1 MAPSEGAHGQL
12 HHALPLLLEG
22 TDDETARPLSER
34 SIADLAWTNVM
45 NARSEDST
53 RAQRSRAL
61 QPADVHDEENEDV
74 PQGIIERNED
84 HHDRRCGN
92 ALSQPGERAGLCR
105 VKASDHH
112 EDPGGMQLDHGD
124 IERELN
130 VIDFADDDG
139 DGEIM
144 VAEEEVEIWVV
155 NDSGAVKHMANPKH
169 LPSTVEVVRPASG
182 KTRRFVSA
190 NNQPIEDY
198 GEAKVDLELE
208 DGTEVSNVFQVA
220 DVSRPLH
227 STSTICD
234 AAHEMLYTKHEAVVV
249 PEGALSKFLESMS
262 INVVARYQRR
272 GGLYMAK
279 MKAKDPR
286 LRRKSGF
293 ARPGPRR

>member
-1 MAPSEGAHGQL
+1 
-12 HHALPLLLEG
+12 
-22 TDDETARPLSER
+22 
-34 SIADLAWTNVM
+34 
-45 NARSEDST
+45 
-53 RAQRSRAL
+53 
-61 QPADVHDEENEDV
+61 
-74 PQGIIERNED
+74 
-84 HHDRRCGN
+84 
-92 ALSQPGERAGLCR
+92 
-105 VKASDHH
+105 
-112 EDPGGMQLDHGD
+112 
-124 IERELN
+124 
-130 VIDFADDDG
+130 
-139 DGEIM
+139 M

-169 LPSTVEVVRPASG
+169 IPGTVQVVRPANG

-208 DGTEVSNVFQVA
+208 GGTEISNVFQVA

-234 AAHEMLYTKHEAVVV
+234 ADHEMLYTKHEAVVV
-249 PEGALSKFLESMS
+249 PEGSLSKFLKSMS

>member
-12 HHALPLLLEG
+12 HHELPLLLEG

-45 NARSEDST
+45 NARGEDST

-61 QPADVHDEENEDV
+61 QPADVHDE
-74 PQGIIERNED
+74 
-84 HHDRRCGN
+84 
-92 ALSQPGERAGLCR
+92 
-105 VKASDHH
+105 K
-112 EDPGGMQLDHGD
+112 
-124 IERELN
+124 ELN
-130 VIDFADDDG
+130 VIDFAEDDDDG
-139 DGEIM
+139 DEEIM

-234 AAHEMLYTKHEAVVV
+234 ADHEMLYTKHEAVVV

-293 ARPGPRR
+293 GRPGPRR